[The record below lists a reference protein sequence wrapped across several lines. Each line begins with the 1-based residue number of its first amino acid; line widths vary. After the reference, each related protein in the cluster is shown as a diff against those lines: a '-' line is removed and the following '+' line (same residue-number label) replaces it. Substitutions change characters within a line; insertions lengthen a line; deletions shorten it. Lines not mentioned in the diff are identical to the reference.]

1 MYHPDSIKSME
12 RRRRRSGDKLILTVI
27 CTKEPKCWNKFLS
40 INKIGVKCLGNEFN
54 SFAFNKTFTL
64 YHLHSTSF
72 RTKVQVQVSGLKSL
86 QEETVTPVT
95 CIVCMQN
102 KKVTKTLAKELL
114 FQIFPLF
121 VCTTLKLNYKL
132 KNIFID
138 TGNGNNGQLINVTC
152 IWLIN
157 RKI

>member
-86 QEETVTPVT
+86 QEETVTPV
-95 CIVCMQN
+95 ILYCMYAKQKGYKN
-102 KKVTKTLAKELL
+102 ARKRTSVSDISFICLYYAKTELQVKKYLYWYRKRQQQT
-114 FQIFPLF
+114 
-121 VCTTLKLNYKL
+121 
-132 KNIFID
+132 
-138 TGNGNNGQLINVTC
+138 IN
-152 IWLIN
+152 
-157 RKI
+157 

>member
-72 RTKVQVQVSGLKSL
+72 RTKVQVQVSSLKSL
-86 QEETVTPVT
+86 QEEIVTPV
-95 CIVCMQN
+95 ILYCMYVKQKGYKN
-102 KKVTKTLAKELL
+102 ARKRTSASDISFICLYYAKTKLQVKKYLYWYRKRQQQT
-114 FQIFPLF
+114 
-121 VCTTLKLNYKL
+121 
-132 KNIFID
+132 
-138 TGNGNNGQLINVTC
+138 IN
-152 IWLIN
+152 
-157 RKI
+157 